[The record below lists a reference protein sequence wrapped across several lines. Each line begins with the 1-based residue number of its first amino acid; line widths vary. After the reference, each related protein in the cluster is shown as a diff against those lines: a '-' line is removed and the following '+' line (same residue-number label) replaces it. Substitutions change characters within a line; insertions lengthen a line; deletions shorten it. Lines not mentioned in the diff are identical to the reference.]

1 MTSPAQQ
8 QIDRIAVTGGAAAAA
23 AAANLYAGLG
33 AAIPSPLGA
42 VADVGLEVARVATAV
57 SRAGAWISN
66 PRNLLRIGYV
76 IGGII
81 LIAIGTAMIVQEGK
95 AAALRSTGVSNV
107 IGIGSKIVSKGKVG
121 NATA

>member
-23 AAANLYAGLG
+23 AAANVYTAAGAL
-33 AAIPSPLGA
+33 IPNPVGV
-42 VADVGLEVARVATAV
+42 VADVGLEVARIATVV
-57 SRAGAWISN
+57 SRAGAWVTN

-81 LIAIGTAMIVQEGK
+81 LIAIGTGMIVQEGK